1 MFRCSRHVKT
11 AKEIGQLGKG
21 RRICNFHLHLIAHN
35 VYHRMNMGRGR
46 YIPFYENKIYIHKS
60 VEYRINNK
68 EEKYKP
74 KAYNW
79 DKVAKSPML
88 EYVS

>member
-1 MFRCSRHVKT
+1 
-11 AKEIGQLGKG
+11 
-21 RRICNFHLHLIAHN
+21 
-35 VYHRMNMGRGR
+35 MNMGHGR
-46 YIPFYENKIYIHKS
+46 YIPFYENKIYVHKS

-68 EEKYKP
+68 KEKYTP

-79 DKVAKSPML
+79 NKVAKSPML